1 MYLISSHVRSVLV
14 KFKAPAR
21 ALSSHNLLQEARD
34 NHIDYDSH
42 RVVRLFPFF
51 FLLRRYQFHS
61 ILIGRSLRRDTKCY
75 KSI

>member
-34 NHIDYDSH
+34 NHINYDSH

-51 FLLRRYQFHS
+51 FPSSQVSISFHFNRTLS
-61 ILIGRSLRRDTKCY
+61 DKRHEML
-75 KSI
+75 

>member
-1 MYLISSHVRSVLV
+1 MHLISSHVRSVLV

-34 NHIDYDSH
+34 NHINYDSH

-51 FLLRRYQFHS
+51 PSLQVSISFHFFNRTLS
-61 ILIGRSLRRDTKCY
+61 DKRHEML
-75 KSI
+75 